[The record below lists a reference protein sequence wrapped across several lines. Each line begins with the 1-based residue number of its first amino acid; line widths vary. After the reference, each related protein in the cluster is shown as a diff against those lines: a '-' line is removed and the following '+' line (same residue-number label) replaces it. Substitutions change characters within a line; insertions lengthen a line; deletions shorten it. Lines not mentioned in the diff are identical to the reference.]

1 MQITQLEKTQQ
12 GLYHEIY
19 LLNKE
24 IAGKKKEVSERDQTI
39 GDKEKRIY
47 DLKKKNQE
55 LEKFK
60 FVLDYKIKE
69 LKKQLEPRD
78 AEIQAKQ
85 EQIQEMRMEE
95 ERFPP
100 NAGARHRQCLGGH
113 TLHCTARSASAPA
126 AICAAPP
133 NGAGRPFPLG
143 RIRYRKTTGGL
154 QLAIN
159 DMKLKLHG
167 LEQEMSLQVQ
177 RSENVVQLMKR
188 CARKRARC
196 GARVRDAHRVLH
208 AASTCRYRHD
218 VHDVIQHIDN
228 PKLFKAGVKQLYH
241 SHCEAGSTAND
252 MDRCVGA

>member
-95 ERFPP
+95 ERSPP
-100 NAGARHRQCLGGH
+100 PRWDLGWRLGWH
-113 TLHCTARSASAPA
+113 TLHCTDRKLRRRYVLHRPTVQTISA
-126 AICAAPP
+126 
-133 NGAGRPFPLG
+133 G

-188 CARKRARC
+188 CARKRPERARC
-196 GARVRDAHRVLH
+196 GVRVRKRGPWVARGI
-208 AASTCRYRHD
+208 D
-218 VHDVIQHIDN
+218 VQVS
-228 PKLFKAGVKQLYH
+228 A
-241 SHCEAGSTAND
+241 
-252 MDRCVGA
+252 

>member
-95 ERFPP
+95 ERSPP
-100 NAGARHRQCLGGH
+100 PTLGLRLALRLAH
-113 TLHCTARSASAPA
+113 TALHGSQAPA

-133 NGAGRPFPLG
+133 NSADDFRWSHPVSQDYRRAPTGDQRHEAEAPWARAGDEPAGAALGERRAAHEEVRPQTP
-143 RIRYRKTTGGL
+143 
-154 QLAIN
+154 
-159 DMKLKLHG
+159 
-167 LEQEMSLQVQ
+167 
-177 RSENVVQLMKR
+177 
-188 CARKRARC
+188 RARTLWC
-196 GARVRDAHRVLH
+196 ACPQARTVGCTRHR
-208 AASTCRYRHD
+208 R
-218 VHDVIQHIDN
+218 
-228 PKLFKAGVKQLYH
+228 AGIGMM
-241 SHCEAGSTAND
+241 CTT
-252 MDRCVGA
+252 

>member
-100 NAGARHRQCLGGH
+100 TLGLATGSAWVGH
-113 TLHCTARSASAPA
+113 TLHCTERKRKRSGGDMC
-126 AICAAPP
+126 CAAQRCRQTIP
-133 NGAGRPFPLG
+133 AG

-208 AASTCRYRHD
+208 AAFD
-218 VHDVIQHIDN
+218 VQVS
-228 PKLFKAGVKQLYH
+228 A
-241 SHCEAGSTAND
+241 
-252 MDRCVGA
+252 